1 MAKKKYRISKPNVL
15 GGSVSPNK
23 DTIPVMADG
32 GQAATDQDQM
42 QAFMLSVYNLFKEGM
57 TEEDVELQLISQNI
71 PYDFVQ
77 KAITTVKK
85 YMESIGE
92 INEPVEPNTNFSGI
106 ETPEP
111 SEEESALKQKND
123 QLMASYGEQSQ
134 EAALEEDED
143 DLIFQDNP
151 YMKKGGKVSRKKFMK
166 NILKRFEEGGAEQPA
181 LKSGPK
187 KDTLE
192 KDVEKATKGF
202 ISAVQGKAKESLS
215 KEIYKLSEQSG
226 DPKLQEMLMSGNQQQ
241 QPMQPMAREGMM
253 VDDDYCQCEDGSYS
267 PECCSADVR
276 DYVETESD
284 RYNQQM
290 MEYGDDPS
298 KIGRNLVTERD
309 TELIRNYM
317 GANEIESFEKTPTK
331 GFYKGLRLL
340 DYTDMDGVD
349 VNKEY
354 SRAYLNKLYSEKD
367 PRIMAK
373 LQGLDAA
380 LEGESNNSD
389 IPAAGDR
396 YYPPKQKYGGDK
408 PLLYG
413 SKRTQPVDG
422 FEGNTDLG
430 LSYGSQTTQPID
442 GFEENTNLGGP
453 YGSQTTMP
461 ADGFEDNTDLKYG
474 YGGMQYANKG
484 LEAVKNNPKKGQH
497 MASFLMN
504 NPIPTEEEDVN
515 IKIDPEYGEVVY
527 KDKYVN
533 MPYQS
538 YGLRDLLFPANRSLG
553 YRPKYYVD
561 PRLGK
566 PVARDVYG
574 RTLLGGKKYID
585 YYEMPDEDFDPEIL
599 RRKDI
604 NKRARQGNRAI
615 RRTLRGKGPI
625 SNALERLENVVNTG
639 LQVEEEVAD
648 EQQSPTRKELRQM
661 RRKTNPNPLKTKLN
675 EIYYGNSFNK
685 PVDAVRNMF
694 GFEEGG
700 QTLDTYALGGFDPT
714 SMFQIRQNIDDE
726 VNRQLD
732 DPNFY
737 ENNQKI
743 IDETFEGPQPYEE
756 YEDNMEGPP
765 MLDDKKKKKVIGVKN
780 KDKMGIMG
788 GQEFLNPFNAISN
801 RALGA
806 VENVQSSKA
815 ANKILVDSTD
825 PMNMYQPETRQDKGD
840 FDIYGNFRA
849 NEQGFI
855 GSTNNPG
862 MTMSKYGGPTYQKG
876 AIVEM
881 DANELQ
887 QFMEAGGQI
896 EFL

>member
-1 MAKKKYRISKPNVL
+1 MAKKKYRVSKPNVL
-15 GGSVSPNK
+15 GGSVYPNK
-23 DTIPVMADG
+23 NKIPVMADG
-32 GQAATDQDQM
+32 GQAATDQDQL

-57 TEEDVELQLISQNI
+57 TEEDVELQLISQNM

-92 INEPVEPNTNFSGI
+92 IVEPVAPNTNFSGI

-111 SEEESALKQKND
+111 SEEESVLKQKND
-123 QLMASYGEQSQ
+123 QLMASYGKQSQ

-151 YMKKGGKVSRKKFMK
+151 YMKKGGKVSRKKFMR

-215 KEIYKLSEQSG
+215 KEIYKLSEQSE
-226 DPKLQEMLMSGNQQQ
+226 DPKLQQMLMSGDQQQ

-267 PECCSADVR
+267 PECCSPDVR
-276 DYVETESD
+276 DYVESEYD
-284 RYNQQM
+284 IYNQQM
-290 MEYGDDPS
+290 MDYGDDPS
-298 KIGRNLVTERD
+298 KISRNLVVERD
-309 TELIRNYM
+309 RDLIQNYM
-317 GANEIESFEKTPTK
+317 GANEIEGFEVIPNR
-331 GFYKGLRLL
+331 GFYKGLPLL

-349 VNKEY
+349 MNKEY

-367 PRIMAK
+367 PRVMAK

-380 LEGESNNSD
+380 LEGENDASD
-389 IPAAGDR
+389 IPAALDR
-396 YYPPKQKYGGDK
+396 YYPPKQ
-408 PLLYG
+408 
-413 SKRTQPVDG
+413 Q
-422 FEGNTDLG
+422 
-430 LSYGSQTTQPID
+430 
-442 GFEENTNLGGP
+442 
-453 YGSQTTMP
+453 
-461 ADGFEDNTDLKYG
+461 

-484 LEAVKNNPKKGQH
+484 LEAINNEVKNNPKKGQH
-497 MASFLMN
+497 LASFLMN

-515 IKIDPEYGEVVY
+515 IKIDPEYGEIVY
-527 KDKYVN
+527 NDKYVN

-574 RTLLGGKKYID
+574 KTLFGGKKYID

-604 NKRARQGNRAI
+604 NKRARQGNKAI

-625 SNALERLENVVNTG
+625 ANALEKLENSVNIG
-639 LQVEEEVAD
+639 LQVEDEVKD
-648 EQQSPTRKELRQM
+648 ETPSYTRKQM
-661 RRKTNPNPLKTKLN
+661 REQRRKSNPNPLKKKLY
-675 EIYYGNSFNK
+675 EIYFDNSFDK
-685 PVDAVRNMF
+685 PVNAVKNMF
-694 GFEEGG
+694 GLKEGG
-700 QTLDTYALGGFDPT
+700 QTLDAYALGGFDPT

-765 MLDDKKKKKVIGVKN
+765 MLDEEDDKKKKLIGVKN
-780 KDKMGIMG
+780 KDKLGVMG
-788 GQEFLNPFNAISN
+788 GQEFLNPFNAFSN
-801 RALGA
+801 RVLGGI
-806 VENVQSSKA
+806 ENVQSSKA
-815 ANKILVDSTD
+815 ANKILVNSTD
-825 PMNMYQPETRQDKGD
+825 PMNMYKAETRKDKGD
-840 FDIYGNFRA
+840 FDIYGNFRP

>member
-23 DTIPVMADG
+23 DKIPVMADG

-202 ISAVQGKAKESLS
+202 TSAVQGKAKESLS

-253 VDDDYCQCEDGSYS
+253 I
-267 PECCSADVR
+267 
-276 DYVETESD
+276 
-284 RYNQQM
+284 N
-290 MEYGDDPS
+290 
-298 KIGRNLVTERD
+298 
-309 TELIRNYM
+309 
-317 GANEIESFEKTPTK
+317 
-331 GFYKGLRLL
+331 
-340 DYTDMDGVD
+340 
-349 VNKEY
+349 
-354 SRAYLNKLYSEKD
+354 
-367 PRIMAK
+367 
-373 LQGLDAA
+373 
-380 LEGESNNSD
+380 
-389 IPAAGDR
+389 
-396 YYPPKQKYGGDK
+396 GGDK

-527 KDKYVN
+527 KDRYVN

-648 EQQSPTRKELRQM
+648 EQQSPTRKELREM

>member
-1 MAKKKYRISKPNVL
+1 MAKKKYRISKPNIL

-32 GQAATDQDQM
+32 GQAATDQDQL
-42 QAFMLSVYNLFKEGM
+42 QAFMLTVYNLFKDGM

-77 KAITTVKK
+77 KTITTVKK

-92 INEPVEPNTNFSGI
+92 INEPVNPNTNFSGI

-123 QLMASYGEQSQ
+123 QLMASYGQQSQ

-166 NILKRFEEGGAEQPA
+166 NILKRFEEGGAEKPD

-202 ISAVQGKAKESLS
+202 TSAVQGKAKEALS

-226 DPKLQEMLMSGNQQQ
+226 DPKLQEMLMSGDQQQ

-253 VDDDYCQCEDGSYS
+253 VDDDYCECEDGSYS
-267 PECCSADVR
+267 PECCSPDVR
-276 DYVETESD
+276 DYVETEYD

-290 MEYGDDPS
+290 MDFGDDPS
-298 KIGRNLVTERD
+298 KIGRKLVVERD
-309 TELIRNYM
+309 TDLIRNYM
-317 GANEIESFEKTPTK
+317 GANEIEGFEVTPTK
-331 GFYKGLRLL
+331 GFYKGLPLL
-340 DYTDMDGVD
+340 GYEDMSEVEMD
-349 VNKEY
+349 KEY

-367 PRIMAK
+367 PRVMAK

-380 LEGESNNSD
+380 LEGENDGSD
-389 IPAAGDR
+389 IPAALDR
-396 YYPPKQKYGGDK
+396 YYPPKQ
-408 PLLYG
+408 
-413 SKRTQPVDG
+413 Q
-422 FEGNTDLG
+422 
-430 LSYGSQTTQPID
+430 
-442 GFEENTNLGGP
+442 
-453 YGSQTTMP
+453 
-461 ADGFEDNTDLKYG
+461 
-474 YGGMQYANKG
+474 YGGMQYAKTG
-484 LEAVKNNPKKGQH
+484 DEMRKQIKNNPKKGQH

-504 NPIPTEEEDVN
+504 NPVPTEEEGD
-515 IKIDPEYGEVVY
+515 IKIDPEYGDVVY

-533 MPYQS
+533 LPYQS

-574 RTLLGGKKYID
+574 RTLFGGKKYID

-604 NKRARQGNRAI
+604 NRRARQGNKAI

-625 SNALERLENVVNTG
+625 ANALEKLENSLNG
-639 LQVEEEVAD
+639 GMQVEEENFVDATD
-648 EQQSPTRKELRQM
+648 SSEFDRGKTRRAIRRGKRQSKRQM
-661 RRKTNPNPLKTKLN
+661 GLAGKGTLGSRGLRPVTQADINAATNAELERIMN
-675 EIYYGNSFNK
+675 EPAGNDGQAPILETMMDNSTDFNAPDVQSIDNQFIQYMADPRSQAGRFSYGT
-685 PVDAVRNMF
+685 
-694 GFEEGG
+694 GG
-700 QTLDTYALGGFDPT
+700 ALDKFVLGGFDPT

-765 MLDDKKKKKVIGVKN
+765 MLDDKKKKKIIGIKN
-780 KDKMGIMG
+780 KDKIGVMG
-788 GQEFLNPFNAISN
+788 GQEFLNPFNAITN
-801 RALGA
+801 RVLGGL
-806 VENVQSSKA
+806 ENVQSSKA
-815 ANKILVDSTD
+815 ANKTIVDSTD
-825 PMNMYQPETRQDKGD
+825 PMNMYQPETRKDKGD
-840 FDIYGNFRA
+840 FDIYGNFRPD
-849 NEQGFI
+849 EQGFI

>member
-15 GGSVSPNK
+15 GGSVSSNK
-23 DTIPVMADG
+23 NTIPVMANG

-57 TEEDVELQLISQNI
+57 TEEDVELQLTSQNI

-77 KAITTVKK
+77 KAITTVKN

-92 INEPVEPNTNFSGI
+92 INDPVAPNTNFSGI

-111 SEEESALKQKND
+111 SEEESALKQNND

-134 EAALEEDED
+134 KAALEEDED

-166 NILKRFEEGGAEQPA
+166 NILKRFEEGGAESPV
-181 LKSGPK
+181 LKSGSK

-202 ISAVQGKAKESLS
+202 TSAVQGKAKEALS

-226 DPKLQEMLMSGNQQQ
+226 DPKLQQMLMSDDQQQ

-253 VDDDYCQCEDGSYS
+253 V
-267 PECCSADVR
+267 
-276 DYVETESD
+276 
-284 RYNQQM
+284 N
-290 MEYGDDPS
+290 GDD
-298 KIGRNLVTERD
+298 
-309 TELIRNYM
+309 EL
-317 GANEIESFEKTPTK
+317 
-331 GFYKGLRLL
+331 
-340 DYTDMDGVD
+340 
-349 VNKEY
+349 
-354 SRAYLNKLYSEKD
+354 
-367 PRIMAK
+367 
-373 LQGLDAA
+373 
-380 LEGESNNSD
+380 
-389 IPAAGDR
+389 
-396 YYPPKQKYGGDK
+396 
-408 PLLYG
+408 LLYG
-413 SKRTQPVDG
+413 SKKTQPVD
-422 FEGNTDLG
+422 FIEGNTDLG
-430 LSYGSQTTQPID
+430 VSYGSQTTQPID
-442 GFEENTNLGGP
+442 GFEENTDLGIP
-453 YGSQTTMP
+453 YGSQTTTP
-461 ADGFEDNTDLKYG
+461 VDGFEDNTDLKYG
-474 YGGMQYANKG
+474 YGGMQPMAREGMQYGEKG
-484 LEAVKNNPKKGQH
+484 VEMRKQIKNNPKKGQH
-497 MASFLMN
+497 LASFLMN
-504 NPIPTEEEDVN
+504 NPIPTEEEEVN
-515 IKIDPEYGEVVY
+515 IKIDPEYGDVVY

-561 PRLGK
+561 RSLGK

-574 RTLLGGKKYID
+574 RTLFGGKKYID

-604 NKRARQGNRAI
+604 NKRAREGNRAI

-625 SNALERLENVVNTG
+625 ADALDKVLNRDDAGNDMGVDATEEVVNETP
-639 LQVEEEVAD
+639 
-648 EQQSPTRKELRQM
+648 SYTRRELRDM
-661 RRKTNPNPLKTKLN
+661 RRKLNPNPLKTKLN
-675 EIYYGNSFNK
+675 EIYYNNSFNK
-685 PVDAVRNMF
+685 PVDAVRNIF

-700 QTLDTYALGGFDPT
+700 QTLDAYALGGFDPT

-765 MLDDKKKKKVIGVKN
+765 MLDKKKKKIIGIEN

-788 GQEFLNPFNAISN
+788 GQEFLNPFNATSN
-801 RALGA
+801 RVLGGL
-806 VENVQSSKA
+806 ENVQSSKA
-815 ANKILVDSTD
+815 ANKTIVNSTD
-825 PMNMYQPETRQDKGD
+825 PMNMYKAETRGDKGD
-840 FDIYGNFRA
+840 FDIYGNFRPD
-849 NEQGFI
+849 EQGFI